1 MMQRHK
7 LEGVVLDSENN
18 PIEGVSVKMYRGPF
32 GQIDLIGEVQTKQD
46 GRYEIGFDGGSSI
59 RIVRYDYLFHG
70 LDSCHPG
77 LVTNISGVQ
86 DHILNKVMYKAG
98 MAYDKDE
105 LLDILSTYERVYF
118 IDVSHQV
125 TLDEI
130 KSKYRGN
137 LGMIK
142 YIDELT
148 KQRYSQV
155 IELYDKRA

>member
-7 LEGVVLDSENN
+7 IEGVVLDSENN
-18 PIEGVSVKMYRGPF
+18 PIEGVSVKMYRGLF

-77 LVTNISGVQ
+77 LVTNIAGVQ

-105 LLDILSTYERVYF
+105 LLDILKMNGPAQAATRATKVVPRPAKTVARRSRKTC
-118 IDVSHQV
+118 SLSWGP
-125 TLDEI
+125 TA
-130 KSKYRGN
+130 N
-137 LGMIK
+137 L
-142 YIDELT
+142 
-148 KQRYSQV
+148 
-155 IELYDKRA
+155 